1 MIVRNFRNRILVSLS
16 LLFLLLAAGSSRAQV
31 TPATPPAPPPTVPAP
46 PPPVS
51 DAEKYRLE
59 REQQLRV
66 DWAQLKR
73 YQDADQQVG
82 PPAVGENRVVFYGDS
97 ITDAWIGVVPE
108 FFQGKSYLDRGIS
121 GQTTPQMLV
130 RMRQDVVDLQPRVVV
145 ILAGTNDIAGNTGPS
160 TQEMIEDNFKSM
172 VEVARANGIQP
183 VIASVLPA
191 SDYPWKPGMEPG
203 PKIVALNTWLK
214 SYAEKNGLVYLD
226 YYSAMVNDKL
236 GLPANLSGDGVH
248 PNKAGYA
255 IMGPLAEKAVAAA
268 LSAPPP
274 KK

>member
-1 MIVRNFRNRILVSLS
+1 
-16 LLFLLLAAGSSRAQV
+16 
-31 TPATPPAPPPTVPAP
+31 
-46 PPPVS
+46 
-51 DAEKYRLE
+51 
-59 REQQLRV
+59 
-66 DWAQLKR
+66 
-73 YQDADQQVG
+73 
-82 PPAVGENRVVFYGDS
+82 VFYGDS

-108 FFQGKSYLDRGIS
+108 FFQGKPYLDRGIS

-130 RMRQDVVDLQPRVVV
+130 RVRQDVVDLQPRVVV

-160 TQEMIEDNFKSM
+160 TPEMVEDNFKSM
-172 VEVARANGIQP
+172 VEIARANGIQP
-183 VIASVLPA
+183 VLASILPA

-226 YYSAMVNDKL
+226 YYSAMVNDKM

-248 PNKAGYA
+248 PNKDGYA

-268 LSAPPP
+268 LSPAPS

>member
-1 MIVRNFRNRILVSLS
+1 MGVRNFINKVLVPLP
-16 LLFLLLAAGSSRAQV
+16 LLFLLFATTHLGAQV
-31 TPATPPAPPPTVPAP
+31 APATPQAPPAPAVPAP
-46 PPPVS
+46 PQVS
-51 DAEKYRLE
+51 DAEKYRIE
-59 REQQLRV
+59 HEQQLRV

-73 YQDADQQVG
+73 YEAANLQVG
-82 PPAVGENRVVFYGDS
+82 PPATGQNRVVFYGDS

-108 FFQGKSYLDRGIS
+108 FFQGKPYLDRGIS

-160 TQEMIEDNFKSM
+160 TPEMIEDNFKSM
-172 VEVARANGIQP
+172 VEIARANGIQP
-183 VIASVLPA
+183 VIASILPA

-203 PKIVALNTWLK
+203 PKIVSLNTWLK

-226 YYSAMVNDKL
+226 YYAAMVNDKL
-236 GLPANLSGDGVH
+236 GLPANLSSDGVH

-274 KK
+274 NK